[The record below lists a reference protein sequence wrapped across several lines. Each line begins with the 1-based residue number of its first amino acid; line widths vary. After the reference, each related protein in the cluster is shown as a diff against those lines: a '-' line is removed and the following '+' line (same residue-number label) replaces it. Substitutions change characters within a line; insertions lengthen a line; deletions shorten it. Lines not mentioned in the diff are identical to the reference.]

1 MSNNIYE
8 RGYIPTNIAG
18 TIGNYGSSVQS
29 MPNSTDMF
37 NEWMQNNTSSAL
49 GNTGNV
55 YPTPDQ
61 YEMFKKDGLNPIT
74 GEPLK
79 PQSFSDMTGLQKLT
93 AGMSMAGNLANIWS
107 GIQQNR

>member
-1 MSNNIYE
+1 MSFKANQSKAAIGVQNMSNNIYE

-49 GNTGNV
+49 GNTGNGV
-55 YPTPDQ
+55 LLFTFAQ
-61 YEMFKKDGLNPIT
+61 GTLNQLIT
-74 GEPLK
+74 APVSYRG
-79 PQSFSDMTGLQKLT
+79 
-93 AGMSMAGNLANIWS
+93 
-107 GIQQNR
+107 R